1 MLARTRRPKRT
12 KKKQITRHKPF
23 NPKDLRP
30 GEWFEKL
37 VSVQAQLRAPKG
49 CPWDREQTH
58 DTLRTYL
65 IEEAYE
71 VLDALDSGDDKKF
84 AEEMGDLLLQIV
96 FHAQLAREEGR
107 FTIADVIREIHD
119 KMVRRHPHVFGTTRA
134 KDSSEVLRNWEQI
147 KAQER
152 RTNAQETNAQEND
165 AKSKLEKPVSLL
177 DGVSRGLPATLE
189 GLQLSRKAARIGFDW
204 NDVDGIFEKIRE
216 ETAELRH
223 ALGSANRQKIEEEL
237 GDLLFAA
244 INLARFVKVDPEI
257 ALKKANSKFFRRFV
271 EMERL
276 AQSKGQE
283 IAKIPREEMESLW
296 ETAKRA
302 EGDQQREDKRKAGEK
317 R

>member
-1 MLARTRRPKRT
+1 MLARTRRLPRT
-12 KKKQITRHKPF
+12 KKKKITRRKPF
-23 NPKDLRP
+23 KPKELMT
-30 GEWFEKL
+30 GAWFEKL
-37 VSVQAQLRAPKG
+37 VSVQAQLRAPKD

-58 DTLRTYL
+58 DTLRPYL

-71 VLDALDSGDDKKF
+71 VLDALDSGNDKKF

-96 FHAQLAREEGR
+96 FHAQLACEEGR
-107 FTIADVIREIHD
+107 FTIADVIREIHN

-134 KDSSEVLRNWEQI
+134 KDSAEVLRNWEQI

-152 RTNAQETNAQEND
+152 RTNAREND
-165 AKSKLEKPVSLL
+165 AKAKVEKPVSLL

-189 GLQLSRKAARIGFDW
+189 GVQLSRKAARIGFDW
-204 NDVDGIFEKIRE
+204 NDADGIFEKMRE

-223 ALGSANRQKIEEEL
+223 ALGSANRQRIEEEL
-237 GDLLFAA
+237 GDLFFAA

-257 ALKKANSKFFRRFV
+257 ALKKANNKFFRRFV

-276 AQSKGQE
+276 AQAKGQE
-283 IAKIPREEMESLW
+283 IANVPREEMESLW
-296 ETAKRA
+296 EAAKRA
-302 EGDQQREDKRKAGEK
+302 ENNQLREDKRKAEEQ